1 MCTLYNTIMYGH
13 VVIPTSGTCIAATDS
28 RTVLFIASNDF
39 ADLYSCF
46 PVKMP
51 TIVIRPH
58 TDWPETVISDPNA
71 TAFWKEIDA
80 YWARTMDQMG
90 EAQNR
95 TGEEVLDWKE
105 GVMVAGCCFG
115 NNVPMVSH
123 KGP

>member
-1 MCTLYNTIMYGH
+1 
-13 VVIPTSGTCIAATDS
+13 
-28 RTVLFIASNDF
+28 
-39 ADLYSCF
+39 
-46 PVKMP
+46 MP

-95 TGEEVLDWKE
+95 TGEEVLEGKE